1 MYTQV
6 TFGRGNYF
14 LSIKNPFRGLMIK
27 ANTCQISHRNVP
39 LSVFVFDK
47 VYSRGEIQIDL
58 GKTGIQM
65 KVS

>member
-1 MYTQV
+1 
-6 TFGRGNYF
+6 
-14 LSIKNPFRGLMIK
+14 MIK

-58 GKTGIQM
+58 GKAGIQM